1 MSKSKRAPAK
11 EHVSIPMDKADIAR
25 LDALTDRFSAP
36 WHKGTRSDVVRAL
49 LTQELERAEQGQLP
63 FPIEHPLNKE
73 GGST

>member
-1 MSKSKRAPAK
+1 MSKSRRAPAK
-11 EHVSIPMDKADIAR
+11 EHVSIPMDKTDIAR
-25 LDALTDRFSAP
+25 IDALTDCFSTP

-63 FPIEHPLNKE
+63 FLIKPQLNKE